1 LTAPEPISIERLR
14 ALDEAAFRALV
25 RRHHGT
31 LVRLARTIV
40 GSSAAA
46 EDVAQETWLAA
57 IRSIDRFEGGS
68 SVVGWLASIAINK
81 ARTRA
86 ERDGR
91 FVALANEAAGEAGEN
106 CAAIDPRR
114 FRTDGHWSE
123 PPAVWDVLDPERI
136 VSGCELWRHVNAA
149 LATLPPAQ
157 QIVVTLRDIEGC
169 GAVEVCRILKIT
181 PENQRVLLHRARAHL
196 RTAIERLMEDDTG
209 TASAGRATPPDT
221 VPRKV
226 RSAL

>member
-25 RRHHGT
+25 QRHHGT

-46 EDVAQETWLAA
+46 EDVAQDTWLAA
-57 IRSIDRFEGGS
+57 IRSIDRFEGRS

-91 FVALANEAAGEAGEN
+91 FVALANEAGESQ
-106 CAAIDPRR
+106 AAIDPRR

-123 PPAVWDVLDPERI
+123 PPAVWDMLDPERI
-136 VSGCELWRHVNAA
+136 VSGWELWRHVKAA

-157 QIVVTLRDIEGC
+157 HVVVTLRDIEGC
-169 GAVEVCRILKIT
+169 DAVEVCRILKIT

-196 RTAIERLMEDDTG
+196 RTAIERLMEDDPPQP
-209 TASAGRATPPDT
+209 PPDEPHRPT
-221 VPRKV
+221 HVPRKV

>member
-1 LTAPEPISIERLR
+1 LTASEPVSIERLK
-14 ALDEAAFRALV
+14 ALDEVAFRALV

-57 IRSIDRFEGGS
+57 IRSIDRFEGRS

-81 ARTRA
+81 AHTRA

-91 FVALANEAAGEAGEN
+91 FVALADEADRDAGESQ
-106 CAAIDPRR
+106 AAIDPRR
-114 FRTDGHWSE
+114 FRADGHWSE
-123 PPAVWDVLDPERI
+123 PPAVWDTLDPERI
-136 VSGCELWRHVNAA
+136 FSGCELWRHVSAA

-157 QIVVTLRDIEGC
+157 QAVVTLRDIEDC
-169 GAVEVCRILKIT
+169 DAVEVCRILKIT
-181 PENQRVLLHRARAHL
+181 RENQRVLLHRARAHL
-196 RTAIERLMEDDTG
+196 RTAIERLLKDDAA
-209 TASAGRATPPDT
+209 TASAGHATPPDT
-221 VPRKV
+221 VTRKV
-226 RSAL
+226 RSAP